1 MFRDREDAARQLAA
15 RLQDWKGRNPLVL
28 AIPRGAVPMAAIIAE
43 ALDGDLDVVLVHKL
57 GAPGNPEFAIGA
69 VDEAGNIHV
78 AEHAE
83 LAGADAARIQ
93 AEAREQLETLRRRRA
108 QYTPVR
114 PPLNPEGRVVIVVD
128 DGVATGATVM
138 AALDAIRRKKP
149 ERIILAIGVAPPDT
163 LERLRGKADEVV
175 CLMAPFEFWAV
186 GQFFA
191 DFRQV
196 EDEEAVEILRRFAE
210 RATPRADAAGS

>member
-1 MFRDREDAARQLAA
+1 
-15 RLQDWKGRNPLVL
+15 
-28 AIPRGAVPMAAIIAE
+28 
-43 ALDGDLDVVLVHKL
+43 
-57 GAPGNPEFAIGA
+57 
-69 VDEAGNIHV
+69 
-78 AEHAE
+78 
-83 LAGADAARIQ
+83 
-93 AEAREQLETLRRRRA
+93 
-108 QYTPVR
+108 
-114 PPLNPEGRVVIVVD
+114 
-128 DGVATGATVM
+128 M

-210 RATPRADAAGS
+210 RAPSRADAAGS